1 MKSVKKT
8 KKTVRDR
15 ISSDNE
21 IPDEILLEAG
31 IFANAF
37 MKLPPISQKELK
49 EILNQGKKKN

>member
-8 KKTVRDR
+8 KKTV
-15 ISSDNE
+15 SDKILLSDD

-49 EILNQGKKKN
+49 EKLNSEKKKN